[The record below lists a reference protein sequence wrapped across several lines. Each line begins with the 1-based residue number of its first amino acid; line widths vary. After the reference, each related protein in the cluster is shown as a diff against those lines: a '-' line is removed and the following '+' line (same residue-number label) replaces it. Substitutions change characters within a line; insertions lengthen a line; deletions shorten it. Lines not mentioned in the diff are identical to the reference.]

1 MSNENLPTSGNE
13 VPLEYKIIEGWVTP
27 GSSVL
32 DLGCGNGELL
42 AFLLNKKQVRPQG
55 IDIDESAI
63 CKCVEKG
70 LSVFHQDIDTGLSEY
85 PDGSFDFVILN
96 HSFQQ
101 VKKPKYVLN
110 EGLRVGGKVIVSFPN
125 FVHYSSRFQ
134 IFFRGKV
141 PVTPALPYSWYDT
154 PNVHFLSI
162 SDFIEFCNKR
172 GIRIENSAAISGNH
186 CVRFRPNFFAETG
199 FFMLRK

>member
-1 MSNENLPTSGNE
+1 MGKENEI
-13 VPLEYKIIEGWVTP
+13 PLEYKIIEEWVTP

-42 AFLLNKKQVRPQG
+42 AFLSSKKQVHPQG

-85 PDGSFDFVILN
+85 PDGSFDFVVLN

-101 VKKPKYVLN
+101 VKKPEYVLN
-110 EGLRVGGKVIVSFPN
+110 EGLRVGRKVIVSFPN

-134 IFFRGKV
+134 IFFSGRV

-154 PNVHFLSI
+154 PNLHFLSI
-162 SDFIEFCNKR
+162 SDFIEFCHRRN
-172 GIRIENSAAISGNH
+172 IVIEDSVSVSKNRYA
-186 CVRFRPNFFAETG
+186 RFWPNFFAEAG
-199 FFMLRK
+199 FFILHK